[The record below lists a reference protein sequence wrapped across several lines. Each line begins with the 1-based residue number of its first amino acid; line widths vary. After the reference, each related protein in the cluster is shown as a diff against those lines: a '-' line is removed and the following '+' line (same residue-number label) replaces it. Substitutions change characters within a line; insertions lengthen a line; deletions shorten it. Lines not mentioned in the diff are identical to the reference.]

1 MVAEQER
8 GPIGRRAVLSGAAVA
23 AGVAGMAMAAGPAAA
38 APPPRPGRRYA
49 GKTVLITGATSGIG
63 RAAAIAFAKEGA
75 RVGFCGR
82 RERLGRE
89 VEREIRRAGGEAVYV
104 RADVRDPG
112 QLKGF
117 IDGIARRYGGLD
129 VALNNAGIQTMK
141 PITEQ
146 TLEEFDDTLTTNTRA
161 VWLSIK
167 YEIAHMGAGGVILVT
182 GSTNE
187 FVSRPGLSSYAASK
201 GGVSGIVRSAA
212 LELGPKIR
220 VVSLSPGTTDT
231 AIVDAQRAFYPPM
244 SDADWERQKGEWGKA
259 NVDAMKRMARPEDM
273 AGAALALASPDMAF
287 QTGVSVV
294 VDGGQLAGL

>member
-1 MVAEQER
+1 MAGHER

-23 AGVAGMAMAAGPAAA
+23 AGVAGVTMAAGPAAA
-38 APPPRPGRRYA
+38 AAPAGRREGRYA

-63 RAAAIAFAKEGA
+63 RAAALAFAREGA

-89 VEREIRRAGGEAVYV
+89 VEREIRRAGGEAAYV
-104 RADVRDPG
+104 RADVRDPR

-117 IDGIARRYGGLD
+117 VDGIARRYGGLD
-129 VALNNAGIQTMK
+129 VAFNNAGIQTMK
-141 PITEQ
+141 PITQQ
-146 TLEEFDDTLTTNTRA
+146 TLEEFDDTLNTNTRA

-167 YEIAHMGAGGVILVT
+167 YEIAHMGEGGVILVT

-187 FVSRPGLSSYAASK
+187 FVSRPGLSSYSASK
-201 GGVSGIVRSAA
+201 GGVSGIVQSAA
-212 LELGPKIR
+212 LELGPRIR
-220 VVSLSPGTTDT
+220 VVALAPGTTDT
-231 AIVDAQRAFYPPM
+231 AIVDAQRALNPPM
-244 SDADWERQKGEWGKA
+244 SDAEWERQKAAWGEA

-273 AGAALALASPDMAF
+273 ARAALALASPDMAF